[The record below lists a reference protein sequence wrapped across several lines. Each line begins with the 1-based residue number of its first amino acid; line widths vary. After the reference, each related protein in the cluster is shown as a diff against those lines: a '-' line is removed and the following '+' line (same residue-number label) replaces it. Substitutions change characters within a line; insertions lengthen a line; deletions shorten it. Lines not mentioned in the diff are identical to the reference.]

1 MGNMTNEEKKSN
13 IDKEYDNLLSGKD
26 YLNGEIVTIE
36 KNIPNE

>member
-1 MGNMTNEEKKSN
+1 MGNMTNEEKSN
-13 IDKEYDNLLSGKD
+13 IDKEYDNLLLSG